1 VLHVNRSLAMTWWGW
16 MILGAVL
23 LGAELFAVDAQFY
36 LVFLGV
42 SAGLV
47 GAAMMF
53 DITIPEWGQ
62 WLAFAAMSL
71 FFFFSFRPMIYM
83 KLRSGGEN
91 YPETMSG
98 ETIDIAADL
107 APGAEAR
114 TQYRGSGWTVRNVSD
129 ETISAGSRAEVVKVD
144 GLTLHVT
151 AE

>member
-1 VLHVNRSLAMTWWGW
+1 
-16 MILGAVL
+16 MILGAFL

-47 GAAMMF
+47 GLLGLFGVA
-53 DITIPEWGQ
+53 IPEWGQ
-62 WLAFAAMSL
+62 WLAFTITSL
-71 FFFFSFRPMIYM
+71 VFFFSFRPMIYS
-83 KLRSGGEN
+83 KIRGSGEN

-98 ETIDIAADL
+98 ELISISDDL

-114 TQYRGSGWTVRNVSD
+114 SQYRGTDWTVRNVSD
-129 ETISAGSRAEVVKVD
+129 DVISGGSRAEIIKID
-144 GLTLHVT
+144 GLTLHVV

>member
-1 VLHVNRSLAMTWWGW
+1 MTWWGW

-23 LGAELFAVDAQFY
+23 LGAELFAVDAQFF
-36 LVFLGV
+36 LVFLGI
-42 SAGLV
+42 SAALV
-47 GAAMMF
+47 GLGGVLG
-53 DITIPEWGQ
+53 IELVEWAQ

-83 KLRSGGEN
+83 KLRSGGES

-98 ETIDIAADL
+98 ETIDIVADL

-114 TQYRGSGWTVRNVSD
+114 TQYRGSGWTVRNISD
-129 ETISAGSRAEVVKVD
+129 ETIGAGSRAEIVKVD
-144 GLTLHVT
+144 GITLHVT